1 MRVLTDNDVRG
12 APAAVVVDAA
22 REALIQA
29 GRGELTGPPRARI
42 ELGDVDYVYTAGALA
57 DGTSGFRVYRA
68 GHPAGDQLVAV
79 WAADGHLAG
88 LVVGEELGVRRTG
101 ALGAVAAD
109 VLARPDATTVAV
121 VGSGGQAWSQL
132 WALTV
137 VRDITQVRVFSP
149 NTSHRQVFAAR
160 ARAELHLAA
169 SAVDDAASAVREAD
183 IIILATRS
191 STPVISAADVADGT
205 HLTTVGP
212 KFRSGHETPAE
223 LVAAAAIVTCDS
235 PQQAAAYPE
244 PFFTGSAPL
253 VSLSDVLLG
262 AILGRQH
269 RCDITVHCSVG
280 LAGSEVLLAHSLLR
294 GGKKDPTAKVP

>member
-1 MRVLTDNDVRG
+1 MRVLTDDDVRG

-29 GRGELTGPPRARI
+29 GRGELTGPPRVRI

-57 DGTSGFRVYRA
+57 DRTSGFRVYRA

-149 NTSHRQVFAAR
+149 NTTHRQVFAAR

-191 STPVISAADVADGT
+191 TTPVISAADVAAGT

-262 AILGRQH
+262 AIPGRQH
-269 RCDITVHCSVG
+269 RRDITMHCSVG
-280 LAGSEVLLAHSLLR
+280 LAGSEVLLAHRLLHSP
-294 GGKKDPTAKVP
+294 KKDPTDKVP

>member
-1 MRVLTDNDVRG
+1 M
-12 APAAVVVDAA
+12 
-22 REALIQA
+22 
-29 GRGELTGPPRARI
+29 
-42 ELGDVDYVYTAGALA
+42 
-57 DGTSGFRVYRA
+57 
-68 GHPAGDQLVAV
+68 
-79 WAADGHLAG
+79 
-88 LVVGEELGVRRTG
+88 
-101 ALGAVAAD
+101 
-109 VLARPDATTVAV
+109 
-121 VGSGGQAWSQL
+121 VGSGGQAWSQF

-149 NTSHRQVFAAR
+149 NTSHRQAFAAR

-262 AILGRQH
+262 AIPGRQH

-280 LAGSEVLLAHSLLR
+280 LACSEGLLAHSLLR
-294 GGKKDPTAKVP
+294 SGKKDPAAKVP

>member
-29 GRGELTGPPRARI
+29 GRGELTGPPRVRI

-262 AILGRQH
+262 AIPGRQH

-294 GGKKDPTAKVP
+294 SGKKDPTAKVP

>member
-1 MRVLTDNDVRG
+1 MRVLTDNDVCG

-29 GRGELTGPPRARI
+29 GRGELTGPPQARS
-42 ELGDVDYVYTAGALA
+42 ELGDVDYVYTTGALA

-149 NTSHRQVFAAR
+149 NTSHRQAFAAR

-183 IIILATRS
+183 IIILAIEYSGDLGGGRRGRYTPHHGRPQIPQRTRD
-191 STPVISAADVADGT
+191 TRRACR
-205 HLTTVGP
+205 
-212 KFRSGHETPAE
+212 RS
-223 LVAAAAIVTCDS
+223 
-235 PQQAAAYPE
+235 
-244 PFFTGSAPL
+244 
-253 VSLSDVLLG
+253 
-262 AILGRQH
+262 RH
-269 RCDITVHCSVG
+269 RHV
-280 LAGSEVLLAHSLLR
+280 
-294 GGKKDPTAKVP
+294 

>member
-1 MRVLTDNDVRG
+1 
-12 APAAVVVDAA
+12 
-22 REALIQA
+22 
-29 GRGELTGPPRARI
+29 
-42 ELGDVDYVYTAGALA
+42 
-57 DGTSGFRVYRA
+57 
-68 GHPAGDQLVAV
+68 V

-101 ALGAVAAD
+101 ALGAVAVD

-137 VRDITQVRVFSP
+137 VRDIAQVRVFSP

-160 ARAELHLAA
+160 ARAELHLAT

-212 KFRSGHETPAE
+212 KFRSGHETPVE

-262 AILGRQH
+262 AIPGRQH

-294 GGKKDPTAKVP
+294 SGKKDPTAKVP